1 MQGLEGVRIL
11 EMGNLVSASYAS
23 KLLADLGADVVKIE
37 PLNGDEARRRGPFPG
52 HHPDP
57 EKSGLFLYLNTNK
70 RSITLDPVA
79 DRAAFLGAIAWADLL
94 IHNFTPRQIDELGLD
109 FPALTAH
116 NPHLVVCAIT
126 PFGLTGPHR
135 DYEACELTIAH
146 GGGWAWLSPNGA
158 DDPALPPLKAAG
170 HQCDFQVGAAAATVA
185 ATALYRAV
193 STGVGELI
201 DLSAQAYIASILEQN
216 FVHYTYAGNI
226 ATRLGRRLLYP
237 WGTFQCKDGPIFLII
252 GEEAQ
257 WRRLVELMGNP
268 EWAEWEI
275 FKDGYSRSENS
286 DVLRMYMEEWMANW
300 NVADLFREGQTNR
313 ICFAPA
319 STMADLPGQPQ
330 LKSRGYLH
338 EVTHPK
344 AGRVSHLGAPYQLHE
359 SWWKL
364 RQPAAL
370 LGQHNDEVRRSIA
383 YPLAAN
389 PASGRAASATSRPLD
404 GIRVLDFSWVW
415 AGPFCTMQ
423 LAHLGAE
430 VIKIESRERPDIG
443 RRLPIYPKGMEGN
456 LDRCGYYNQWHQGK
470 KSVQLN
476 FAHPEARAI
485 AKELAAT
492 ADVIVDNFATGVMDE
507 FGLGHEE
514 LRRLKPDLIVASIT
528 GYGHTGPQKDYM
540 GYGPAIVM
548 ISGLAS
554 LTGYQD
560 GPPREVGISLGDP
573 NGGIHAAFAI
583 CASLL
588 ASRRTGR
595 GGQSI
600 DLSLWEAMAALLP
613 EGWMEFAM
621 NGKPPPR
628 IGNRDPLM
636 APHNC
641 YRCAG
646 DDEWVSIACR
656 TDQEFAELSRIIGHP
671 ELATTDRF
679 RTANERKAHED
690 ELDAIISAWT
700 ATRSKFDVTTVL
712 QAARIPAFPSMNSK
726 DLAEDPQLNERGFF
740 ARLPHPAVG
749 TQTHAGIPWLLTNS
763 PNGVRTAA
771 PTLGQHTNEVL
782 RELLHYSEDKIA
794 RLMRDGILT

>member
-11 EMGNLVSASYAS
+11 EMGNLVSASYAA

-37 PLNGDEARRRGPFPG
+37 PSGGDEARRRGPFPK
-52 HHPDP
+52 HQADP
-57 EKSGLFLYLNTNK
+57 EQSGLFLYLNTNK
-70 RSITLDPVA
+70 RSVTLDPVA

-94 IHNFTPRQIDELGLD
+94 IHNYTPRQIAELGLD
-109 FPALTAH
+109 FAALTAH

-135 DYEACELTIAH
+135 DYEATELTIAH

-158 DDPALPPLKAAG
+158 DDPALPPLKAGG
-170 HQCDFQVGAAAATVA
+170 HQADFQVGAAAATVA
-185 ATALYRAV
+185 AAALYRAL

-201 DLSAQAYIASILEQN
+201 DLSAQEYIASILEQN
-216 FVHYTYAGNI
+216 FVHYTYAGNV

-257 WRRLVELMGNP
+257 WQRLVDLMGNP
-268 EWAEWEI
+268 EWASWEI

-300 NVADLFREGQTNR
+300 NAADLFHQGQAHR
-313 ICFAPA
+313 ICFALA
-319 STMADLPGQPQ
+319 STMAELSAQPQ
-330 LKSRGYLH
+330 LKSRGYF
-338 EVTHPK
+338 VDVAHPK
-344 AGRVSHLGAPYQLHE
+344 AGRFTHLGAPYQLHE
-359 SWWKL
+359 PWWKI
-364 RQPAAL
+364 RRPAPL
-370 LGQHNDEVRRSIA
+370 LGQHDSEVRGSIA
-383 YPLAAN
+383 HPLAAN
-389 PASGRAASATSRPLD
+389 PGSARAVSTTSRPLD

-470 KSVQLN
+470 KSIQLN
-476 FAHPEARAI
+476 FAHPVALAI

-492 ADVIVDNFATGVMDE
+492 ADVVVDNFATGVMDD
-507 FGLGHEE
+507 FGLGHDE

-548 ISGLAS
+548 LSGLAS

-583 CASLL
+583 CAAL
-588 ASRRTGR
+588 AARRRNGR
-595 GGQSI
+595 GQSI

-613 EGWMEFAM
+613 EGWMDFAM
-621 NGKPPPR
+621 NQTQPPR

-641 YRCAG
+641 YRATG

-656 TDQEFAELSRIIGHP
+656 SDHEFAELSRIIGHP
-671 ELATTDRF
+671 ELATSDRF
-679 RTANERKAHED
+679 RTAAARKANED
-690 ELDAIISAWT
+690 ELDAIVSAWT
-700 ATRSKFDVTTVL
+700 ATRSKFDVTTTL
-712 QAARIPAFPSMNSK
+712 QAAKIPAFPSMNSK
-726 DLAEDPQLNERGFF
+726 DLAEDPHLNERGFF

-749 TQTHAGIPWLLTNS
+749 TQTHAGIPWHLTNS

-771 PTLGQHTNEVL
+771 PTLGQHTHEIL
-782 RELLHYSEDKIA
+782 RDLLHYSDAKIA
-794 RLMRDGILT
+794 SLTQSGILA